1 MLSNHMHAFVSFTFC
16 VAVHLCLHCYH
27 VALLLIP
34 LSYRTSSPALP
45 QGLTEEVAAA
55 GASLSNYFE
64 VYHRLLVARLST
76 LAKAGP
82 HQQQQL
88 DKVATELREACS
100 QSLHTYVHAQQLLHA
115 LAEAEAAAALE
126 QGTGQQQQQPGG
138 GAGGA
143 ASAGSGG
150 VFRRMSQEVEGA
162 AVRSHGGAR
171 VWGLQV
177 GTQGGENKRKGKE
190 I

>member
-1 MLSNHMHAFVSFTFC
+1 VYSV
-16 VAVHLCLHCYH
+16 
-27 VALLLIP
+27 LL
-34 LSYRTSSPALP
+34 

-64 VYHRLLVARLST
+64 VYHRLLVARLTS
-76 LAKAGP
+76 LAKVGP

-88 DKVATELREACS
+88 DKVALELREACS
-100 QSLHTYVHAQQLLHA
+100 QSLHTYLHAQQLLQA

-126 QGTGQQQQQPGG
+126 QGAGLRQQQQLLGRDATGAAGG
-138 GAGGA
+138 G
-143 ASAGSGG
+143 GG
-150 VFRRMSQEVEGA
+150 VFRRMSQEVEAA

-177 GTQGGENKRKGKE
+177 SSTSDEGDGRAAMVGLTRELAMLAYLSLWA
-190 I
+190 